1 MPAPDSVPATA
12 RNTPAPPRSRII
24 AALTPRE
31 RALFLDHALA
41 GSGLGPQ
48 IGFADEGAL
57 SSEEGWVRQLELW
70 RPEILITG
78 WSTPPLPESWLARAD
93 CPLRYVCH
101 VVGSVRQLVPRS
113 FIERG
118 GVVTNWG
125 ERISGQ
131 VAEHG
136 LLLALAALRNQ
147 AAWAPFIARPAATRQ
162 ITELRT
168 HTLFGL
174 RVGLHGFGSVARA
187 LLPLLRPFGVT
198 VSACSAGVPDEIFAR
213 HGVRPAPS
221 LVGLFAE
228 SDVLFECESL
238 TPSTRGSV
246 SAAVLAALPDDAV
259 FVNIGRGG
267 LVDDEA
273 LVREGRDG
281 RLRLALDVVSV
292 EPLTP
297 ASPFCAV
304 PGIVLSPHIGGPT
317 FDRYADCGAHALAN
331 VSRVLAGGR
340 PAGTISLAIYDRAT

>member
-1 MPAPDSVPATA
+1 MSIVENSRPATA
-12 RNTPAPPRSRII
+12 PGRSSTRIV
-24 AALTPRE
+24 AALTRRERTLFLE
-31 RALFLDHALA
+31 RALAD
-41 GSGLGPQ
+41 SGLGNQ
-48 IGFADEGAL
+48 IGFADEGDLAP
-57 SSEEGWVRQLELW
+57 ETWAGRLEAW

-78 WSTPPLPESWLARAD
+78 WSTPMLPESWLRQAG

-101 VVGSVRQLVPRS
+101 IVGSVRNLVPRT
-113 FIERG
+113 FIEHG
-118 GVVTNWG
+118 GLVTNWG

-147 AAWAPFIARPAATRQ
+147 GAWKSFIVQPVAGRQ
-162 ITELRT
+162 ITDLRT
-168 HTLFGL
+168 RTLFGL

-198 VSACSAGVPDEIFAR
+198 FTAYSAGVPDTIYSE
-213 HGVRPAPS
+213 HGVQPASS
-221 LVGLFAE
+221 LPELFAQ
-228 SDVLFECESL
+228 SDVLIECESL

-273 LVREGRDG
+273 LVREGRSG

-297 ASPFCAV
+297 VSPFCTV
-304 PGIVLSPHIGGPT
+304 PGLVLSPHIGGPT

-331 VSRVLAGGR
+331 VARVLAGASPIG
-340 PAGTISLAIYDRAT
+340 GISLASFDRAT